1 MLAWCAAHTA
11 RRIFGSPRDLGLEGS
26 LQRNPARRG
35 AGLLAASFRHQPR
48 QRGAQLEE
56 LLGGVLPHLPG
67 GRRAPRAFVVA
78 ADDGAVAIQMASALL
93 LHMLQARAPRR
104 ALGRWA
110 PSAASRPGPCRAAA
124 PHASASCLLSNI
136 AEPAAPA
143 PRRPGSPVRPAG
155 QRACMRMCA
164 RLQRPAAA
172 RCRAR
177 ACAAL
182 CMSWKQR
189 SRCAATAG
197 ERGLAGS

>member
-1 MLAWCAAHTA
+1 LSASCAGRTPRLTAMLAWCAAHTA

-67 GRRAPRAFVVA
+67 GGRRAPRAFVVA

-104 ALGRWA
+104 ALERWA
-110 PSAASRPGPCRAAA
+110 PRRLAV
-124 PHASASCLLSNI
+124 L
-136 AEPAAPA
+136 APA
-143 PRRPGSPVRPAG
+143 VLRPRMRALTACPATVRRAYWAG
-155 QRACMRMCA
+155 CA
-164 RLQRPAAA
+164 G
-172 RCRAR
+172 
-177 ACAAL
+177 AL
-182 CMSWKQR
+182 APR
-189 SRCAATAG
+189 DAP
-197 ERGLAGS
+197 RGR